1 MSGSEICLC
10 TIPAGRKDGKKA
22 KGTAFDRVAGVG
34 DRPGEEYAALN
45 VLHQLERGKPLER
58 LLAPEFRDVWIGLD
72 KRFEEYDAENKQRV
86 VTKERRKAQAERRA
100 KIEQSKESATI
111 SISATS
117 RKLIES
123 AIVQPN
129 GSTLGGASHQP
140 SASSSGASGIQGA
153 SNFLKNELMG
163 MGFSK
168 FDAVD
173 VSQRFSDVTSALDYL
188 CLNLDEAELPRSFA
202 PTADVEV
209 VRFTSSSREQ
219 SKDRVD
225 SSNRDHLM
233 RLTCL
238 SKQAVERALL
248 ASGGEMTTALG
259 VLYNTLT
266 HNMIAGYTFQSLEEN
281 IANLACEERATE
293 ASILS
298 AIYGEDA
305 TVGPGSMPGFE
316 NSWAAVVRL
325 QKGLNGIGVQY
336 PVIVA
341 VVDLDGFYPFSV
353 PAVIVGT
360 NFRTTAATED
370 KLHASYRRV
379 LMRAATGEVLSAMR
393 SLGGLQFSPGEDLV
407 PTPVVHDVVSF
418 LGNVSENQLM
428 TVVAK
433 RNEGTCDT
441 GSGHMA
447 AITPSVSARNEQMHP
462 KSTGRATRRPV
473 ERPMRVEPLKSSP
486 QLVDMKSRRS
496 MLPAHKARNEIIEKI
511 RHNQVVVVS
520 GATGSGKT
528 TQVPQ
533 FLLEDAAMAKEP
545 MSIVCTQP
553 RRIAAMSV
561 AERVAAERCQR
572 VGESVGYQVKLNSK
586 RSRATRVV
594 FCTTGVLLRKL
605 QGDPQLESLTHVL
618 VDEVHERSVE
628 TDFVLLLL
636 REIAARRPS
645 IRIVLMSA
653 TLDANK
659 FAEYF
664 SSTLSR
670 GNKRAT
676 VPIVSIPGRTFPV
689 EELYLEDAVRFS
701 QYRLRP
707 GARYAKRVGKVV
719 HKGKYGMEPAA
730 GTEFPKQRITATAAA
745 GRAYIALDDER
756 QELDGDLKT
765 YDAQLS
771 TAQSRETTISE
782 TQRHLEMKQT
792 VGIIDESIVNVDL
805 IGLLVWKLNRDGR
818 MNRDGA
824 ILIFLP
830 GVADIS
836 AVVRKLSTGDESHS
850 LWPLPLHSMMSPEE
864 QTRVFSKPPRGKRKV
879 ICSTNIA
886 ETSITVDDV
895 TVVIDTLRSKQMG
908 YDALNR
914 SSVLEEQFISK
925 AAAQQRAGRAGR
937 VSSGTCYRL
946 VRKNTF
952 DNRIAAEQTPEI
964 QRVALEHLVLNM
976 LSIIPEQQ
984 SQNDPHLFLGKAIDP
999 PAADSITSSITN
1011 LIEIGA
1017 MRRQTSG
1024 SQKVELTALGKHL
1037 TGMPVDARVGKLL
1050 IFGSLFSCT
1059 DAALT
1064 IAATLAER
1072 SPFYAPFDKR
1082 EEARAARA
1090 PFVWGKSDLLTY
1102 VRAYN
1107 AWRDIRESRGGYA
1120 AEQAF
1125 CSKNF
1130 LARKTLQAISDGR
1143 RQLADALADAGFGL
1157 PGAERSFRGWER
1169 EEAVNQFSDNLRVV
1183 KAVVCAALYP
1193 NIARIDLPDKTY
1205 YEVAGGTVA
1214 NKYNAKDLRLRS
1226 KSGERLFLHPESVN
1240 FHQGNFETR
1249 WLAYFAKVKT
1259 SRLFVRDS
1267 SMVSPFAIL
1276 LFGGEINVQHKKGQM
1291 SVDNWVI
1298 FKAPAKVAV
1307 LARELRRQLD
1317 GLLMRK
1323 FENAD
1328 IDLAEEGKT
1337 VNEAI
1342 IRLITTES

>member
-1 MSGSEICLC
+1 MC

-22 KGTAFDRVAGVG
+22 KGTAFDRISGVG
-34 DRPGEEYAALN
+34 DRPGEDYAALN
-45 VLHQLERGKPLER
+45 VLHQVERGKPLER
-58 LLAPEFRDVWIGLD
+58 LLAPEFRDVWLNLD
-72 KRFEEYDAENKQRV
+72 KRFEEYDTENKQREV
-86 VTKERRKAQAERRA
+86 AKEQRKVRADRRA
-100 KIEQSKESATI
+100 KIEKSKESATI
-111 SISATS
+111 NISSAS
-117 RKLIES
+117 RQLIEN
-123 AIVQPN
+123 AIVENN
-129 GSTLGGASHQP
+129 GSTLGAVSNQV
-140 SASSSGASGIQGA
+140 SASSSATSSGQGIRT
-153 SNFLKNELMG
+153 SLYKELIA

-168 FDAVD
+168 FDAAD
-173 VSQRFSDVTSALDYL
+173 VSQRCDDVTSALDYL
-188 CLNLDEAELPRSFA
+188 CLNLDEAELPTSFA

-209 VRFTSSSREQ
+209 VRFASRSGGQKKGHIDTSR
-219 SKDRVD
+219 
-225 SSNRDHLM
+225 RDLLM
-233 RLTCL
+233 QLTCL
-238 SKQAVERALL
+238 SKQAVERALR
-248 ASGGEMTTALG
+248 ASNNEMSRAFG
-259 VLYNTLT
+259 SLYDTLT
-266 HNMIAGYTFQSLEEN
+266 HSIISRHTCLSLGDN
-281 IANLACEERATE
+281 IADLAHEERNTE
-293 ASILS
+293 ASIIS

-305 TVGPGSMPGFE
+305 TAGYGVLPGFE
-316 NSWAAVVRL
+316 SNWAAVVHLR
-325 QKGLNGIGVQY
+325 KGIEGIGVHH
-336 PVIVA
+336 PVFVA
-341 VVDLDGFYPFSV
+341 IVDLDGMYPFSA
-353 PAVIVGT
+353 PAVIVRGNCADGT
-360 NFRTTAATED
+360 DVDGSLN
-370 KLHASYRRV
+370 ASYRRI
-379 LMRAATGEVLSAMR
+379 LMRTAVSEVLCLR
-393 SLGGLQFSPGEDLV
+393 QSLGVTQIVPGEGH
-407 PTPVVHDVVSF
+407 PPAPVVHGVVSF
-418 LGNVSENQLM
+418 LIGVNETQLM
-428 TVVAK
+428 TAVTNRNKGIEEGGLAQQNTAAMTKSQSSDSKVKKQNNLKPSAGLTRK
-433 RNEGTCDT
+433 RQE
-441 GSGHMA
+441 SL
-447 AITPSVSARNEQMHP
+447 
-462 KSTGRATRRPV
+462 
-473 ERPMRVEPLKSSP
+473 MRVAPLKFSP
-486 QLVDMKSRRS
+486 KLAEMQSKRS
-496 MLPAHKARNEIIEKI
+496 MLPAFKAKQEIVEKV

-533 FLLEDAAMAKEP
+533 FLLEEAAMTMEP
-545 MSIVCTQP
+545 MSIICTQP

-561 AERVAAERCQR
+561 AERVAAERCQK

-586 RSRATRVV
+586 RSRATRLV

-605 QGDPQLESLTHVL
+605 QSDPQLESLTHVL

-628 TDFVLLLL
+628 TDFLLLLL

-664 SSTLSR
+664 SSALSK
-670 GNKRAT
+670 GNKR
-676 VPIVSIPGRTFPV
+676 VIIPIVSIPGRTFPV
-689 EELYLEDAVRFS
+689 DELYLEDAVGRS
-701 QYRLRP
+701 GYRLRP
-707 GARYAKRVGKVV
+707 GERYSRRVGKVA
-719 HKGKYGMEPAA
+719 HKGKYGLEPPPGADL
-730 GTEFPKQRITATAAA
+730 PRRQNTASAAA
-745 GRAYIALDDER
+745 GRDDIAMDDER
-756 QELDGDLKT
+756 HELEAGMKKLHSERVYEQLRDADLS
-765 YDAQLS
+765 DSQRA
-771 TAQSRETTISE
+771 SE
-782 TQRHLEMKQT
+782 AKQT
-792 VGIIDESIVNVDL
+792 VGIIDESVVNIDLIDLLVRRLNVD
-805 IGLLVWKLNRDGR
+805 GKMR
-818 MNRDGA
+818 RDGA

-836 AVVRKLSTGDESHS
+836 TLVTKLLTGDGSQS
-850 LWPLPLHSMMSPEE
+850 LWPLPLHSMLSPQE
-864 QTRVFSKPPRGKRKV
+864 QSLVFSKPPRGKRKV

-914 SSVLEEQFISK
+914 SSVLEEQFISR
-925 AAAQQRAGRAGR
+925 AAAKQRAGRAGR

-952 DNRIAAEQTPEI
+952 DHRLAAEQTPEI

-976 LSIIPEQQ
+976 LSIIPDQQ
-984 SQNDPHLFLGKAIDP
+984 SQNDPHLFLGKAVDP
-999 PAADSITSSITN
+999 PAVDSITSAITN

-1017 MRRQTSG
+1017 LRRQVDN

-1037 TGMPVDARVGKLL
+1037 TGIPVDARVGKLL
-1050 IFGSLFSCT
+1050 IFGSLFSCVDT
-1059 DAALT
+1059 ALT
-1064 IAATLAER
+1064 VAATLAER

-1102 VRAYN
+1102 VKAYN
-1107 AWRDIRESRGGYA
+1107 AWRDIRERRGGYT
-1120 AEQAF
+1120 AEKDF

-1130 LARKTLQAISDGR
+1130 LARKTLQSISDGR
-1143 RQLADALADAGFGL
+1143 KQLADALADAGFGPFGDEK
-1157 PGAERSFRGWER
+1157 PGRGWER
-1169 EEAVNQFSDNLRVV
+1169 EETINQFSDNLRVV

-1205 YEVAGGTVA
+1205 YEVMGGTLA
-1214 NKYNAKDLRLRS
+1214 HKYNAKDLRLRS

-1240 FHQGNFETR
+1240 FHEGNFETR

-1267 SMVSPFAIL
+1267 TMVSPIAIL
-1276 LFGGEINVQHKKGQM
+1276 LFGGEIGVQHKKGQM

-1328 IDLAEEGKT
+1328 IDLAEESKT